1 MLNINATKNE
11 SILELVL
18 EGRLDTVTAPQLQA
32 AANEQLQG
40 VESIAIDCKDL
51 SYISSAGLSVLLTMR
66 KSIPG
71 ELILKNVDPSVREVL
86 EITGFVDILTIE

>member
-11 SILELVL
+11 STLELVL

-32 AANEQLQG
+32 ASNEQLQG

-51 SYISSAGLSVLLTMR
+51 SYISSAGLRVLLTMR

-71 ELILKNVDPSVREVL
+71 ELILKNVDQSVMEVL

>member
-1 MLNINATKNE
+1 MQTTFNKSENTLTVAISG
-11 SILELVL
+11 SI
-18 EGRLDTVTAPQLQA
+18 DTVTAPQLQA

-51 SYISSAGLSVLLTMR
+51 SYISSAGLRVLLTMR

>member
-1 MLNINATKNE
+1 
-11 SILELVL
+11 
-18 EGRLDTVTAPQLQA
+18 
-32 AANEQLQG
+32 
-40 VESIAIDCKDL
+40 
-51 SYISSAGLSVLLTMR
+51 MR